1 MILVSLFSGVG
12 LFVFGVY
19 IGMQISIKRYL
30 DNVEKTDKTKAIKR
44 EIKRRDKAAEF
55 LERMSD
61 QEAREE
67 DRNSV
72 ERINKEVV

>member
-1 MILVSLFSGVG
+1 MVLVSVFCGVG

-44 EIKRRDKAAEF
+44 EIKRRDKAEF

>member
-30 DNVEKTDKTKAIKR
+30 DNVEKTDKIKAIKR
-44 EIKRRDKAAEF
+44 EIKRRDKAEF